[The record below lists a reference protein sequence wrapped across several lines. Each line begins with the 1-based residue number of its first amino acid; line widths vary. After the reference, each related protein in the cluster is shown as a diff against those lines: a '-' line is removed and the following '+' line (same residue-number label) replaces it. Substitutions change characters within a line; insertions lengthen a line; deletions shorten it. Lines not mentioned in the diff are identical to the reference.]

1 MTKNKSYY
9 YFSST
14 KRGRIESHSIRIF
27 EDENSLIEYA
37 LEYVKYK
44 ISDMDERGKEYYIKR
59 NFTYAFRGIMG
70 GHIDENGFS
79 KLKDFYLKLKLLL

>member
-1 MTKNKSYY
+1 MKKNKSYY

-14 KRGRIESHSIRIF
+14 KRGRIESHSIKIF
-27 EDENSLIEYA
+27 EDEKSLIEYA
-37 LEYVKYK
+37 LTHIKTQL
-44 ISDMDERGKEYYIKR
+44 SNMDEREQKYYINR